1 MMSPLNTD
9 IVSDEGGQ
17 MSALTSQQNADLVW
31 DLEKIHQHQRAMT
44 FVKQFENRFCVFSS
58 SVRQLYTNYSIFFP
72 EEADRQMVILPD
84 PYAFHDT
91 FSHLNPDAVQSTGLH
106 VIPGNLIGKKGL
118 YLVISHRDKNVKS
131 VPIPFQEGIR
141 QILRRSNTDDPFL
154 PVLMKGDLREFN
166 DQLPCLHLNRLRLKE
181 LSGLSSLERESIRTI
196 VTDKLMSLYQE
207 SSALNIA

>member
-1 MMSPLNTD
+1 
-9 IVSDEGGQ
+9 
-17 MSALTSQQNADLVW
+17 MSALSNQQNSDLVW
-31 DLEKIHQHQRAMT
+31 DLEKIHEHQRAMS

-72 EEADRQMVILPD
+72 EEANRQMVILPD

-91 FSHLNPDAVQSTGLH
+91 FSHLAGNAVQSTGLH

-118 YLVISHRDKNVKS
+118 YLVISHKDKNVRS

-141 QILRRSNTDDPFL
+141 QILRRSNSDDPFL

-166 DQLPCLHLNRLRLKE
+166 EQLPCLHLHRLRLKE
-181 LSGLSSLERESIRTI
+181 LTGMSSLEREGIRTI
-196 VTDKLMSLYQE
+196 VTDKLMKLYQE
-207 SSALNIA
+207 SAALNG

>member
-1 MMSPLNTD
+1 
-9 IVSDEGGQ
+9 
-17 MSALTSQQNADLVW
+17 MSALSNQQNSDLVW
-31 DLEKIHQHQRAMT
+31 DLEKIHEHQRAMS

-72 EEADRQMVILPD
+72 EEANRQMVILPD

-91 FSHLNPDAVQSTGLH
+91 FSHLRADAVQSTGLH

-118 YLVISHRDKNVKS
+118 YLVISHKDKNVRS

-141 QILRRSNTDDPFL
+141 QILRRSNTEDPFL

-166 DQLPCLHLNRLRLKE
+166 EQMPCLHLHRLRLKE
-181 LSGLSSLERESIRTI
+181 LTAMSSLEREGIRTI
-196 VTDKLMSLYQE
+196 ITDKLMKLYQE
-207 SSALNIA
+207 SAALNG